1 MGDVRVGKGK
11 RTSIILVII
20 GISVVLFSLFSRLQ
34 VAAGAQEG
42 PSVAGILLEGGSL
55 DEKREVIQE
64 EVLHWKQGS
73 PIRLESDYETIYVD
87 RSLFHFQIEET
98 LAAFEEKTKRRLSNF
113 FLKPTNVQVP
123 LVVRVDEN
131 DEAIRDWPERINKEV
146 MINKLIALAS
156 ELQENEVEIVYQT
169 EPSREM
175 ETTAEVTVSLPQLSE
190 TIVQSISENLT
201 GTLIEKESTFSF
213 LDAVTIPGGSEE
225 FEEELN
231 AVATGL
237 YRLFLQ
243 TNVDIAEHHSQ
254 GSVPDYGEPG
264 VEVLVDRLG
273 EKDFI
278 VSNSN
283 DYAYLLETE
292 VDAHAIHLSLKTFP
306 LDVTYSFYTDN
317 EKHIEPR
324 TIYRYTTDL
333 RPGEEEYVQVGK
345 NGLHIELYQEERTED
360 GGLRNVKLVSRTYY
374 PPTPEIILRSI
385 HEEEEGQGTTEQGQN
400 DDENGAV
407 IEDGEW
413 IEELPDEINE
423 DAPDMIDDEIED
435 MLNEMKEL
443 YCEQRNNTIKTEENG
458 DEESFIWDICETD
471 DIQFYDVLMN
481 YFVLDY
487 LFHQL
492 KWSDWRLPLL
502 EEIVAEGRDFS
513 WPEKD

>member
-190 TIVQSISENLT
+190 TIVQSISENLN
-201 GTLIEKESTFSF
+201 GKVKIRHSRIEGLEKENGGKGSLIIYAKDDILIERNNRFEDDPAPIKGFFYSKNNIE
-213 LDAVTIPGGSEE
+213 AYGNEANIRIEGGIS
-225 FEEELN
+225 
-231 AVATGL
+231 A
-237 YRLFLQ
+237 Q
-243 TNVDIAEHHSQ
+243 
-254 GSVPDYGEPG
+254 
-264 VEVLVDRLG
+264 
-273 EKDFI
+273 K
-278 VSNSN
+278 
-283 DYAYLLETE
+283 
-292 VDAHAIHLSLKTFP
+292 
-306 LDVTYSFYTDN
+306 
-317 EKHIEPR
+317 
-324 TIYRYTTDL
+324 
-333 RPGEEEYVQVGK
+333 
-345 NGLHIELYQEERTED
+345 
-360 GGLRNVKLVSRTYY
+360 
-374 PPTPEIILRSI
+374 IILNGIRGRASI
-385 HEEEEGQGTTEQGQN
+385 LPFKAAQFIEFRYYEGWKEQAKRDSRLQIVY
-400 DDENGAV
+400 DKD
-407 IEDGEW
+407 I
-413 IEELPDEINE
+413 IN
-423 DAPDMIDDEIED
+423 
-435 MLNEMKEL
+435 
-443 YCEQRNNTIKTEENG
+443 
-458 DEESFIWDICETD
+458 
-471 DIQFYDVLMN
+471 N
-481 YFVLDY
+481 Y
-487 LFHQL
+487 
-492 KWSDWRLPLL
+492 SDL
-502 EEIVAEGRDFS
+502 V
-513 WPEKD
+513 PEKRVYNVVSPKILEKQY